1 LKRAV
6 PLTVFILTT
15 LIAGLLA
22 FGVNIGIGSVVAP
35 SVDVDDVVAVAT
47 ADDSRSGSPAVNRS
61 ATGRSERDYIDT
73 ILKRN
78 IFDIEAIAAYNPTAA
93 GTRAGSEPIT
103 DLKVVLMGTVVATP
117 ALYSSALIADESSAS
132 RAIGYGIGD
141 KLQDAEILKIEA
153 KVVTL
158 KRGDGRIETLSMDE
172 GRTERPAS
180 SSASSGDSDDG
191 EGVEKLAENRYAVDR
206 SLIDKYVGDMESIS
220 RMGRALLHRGPDG
233 DFDGYRLSAIRRNT
247 LADQLGIKN
256 GDVVHSVNGQALNS
270 VQGAMGAYQGMMSES
285 NFTFEITRRGQR
297 VTMEYEVR

>member
-1 LKRAV
+1 MHRAV
-6 PLTVFILTT
+6 PLIAFVLTT
-15 LIAGLLA
+15 LFAGLLA
-22 FGVNIGIGSVVAP
+22 FGVNIGIGAAVAP
-35 SVDVDDVVAVAT
+35 PGEVDDVVAA
-47 ADDSRSGSPAVNRS
+47 AEPDEGRANSPAVNRS
-61 ATGRSERDYIDT
+61 TTARSERDYIDT

-78 IFDIEAIAAYNPTAA
+78 IFDIEAIAAYNPSATGA
-93 GTRAGSEPIT
+93 RSGSEPIT

-117 ALYSSALIADESSAS
+117 ALYSSALIADEDSSS
-132 RAIGYGIGD
+132 RASGYGVGD
-141 KLQDAEILKIEA
+141 KLQDAEIVKIEA

-158 KRGDGRIETLSMDE
+158 KRGDGRIETLTMEE
-172 GRTERPAS
+172 GRPDRPTSASTAS
-180 SSASSGDSDDG
+180 STSDD